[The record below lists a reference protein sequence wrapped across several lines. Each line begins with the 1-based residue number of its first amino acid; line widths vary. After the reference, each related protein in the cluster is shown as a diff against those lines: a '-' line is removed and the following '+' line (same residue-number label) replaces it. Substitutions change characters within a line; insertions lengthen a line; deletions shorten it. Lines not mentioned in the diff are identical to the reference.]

1 MALLIYTGLWTCVKE
16 SAVSSATVFNFLKT
30 AGIKMWNLKMCKE
43 PFQNKQDIPRE
54 TVGTNICM
62 IIMNLYCKSHIY

>member
-1 MALLIYTGLWTCVKE
+1 VNSEAFNSIYTSNQREFRRYEMALLIYTGLCTCVKE

-43 PFQNKQDIPRE
+43 PFQNK
-54 TVGTNICM
+54 
-62 IIMNLYCKSHIY
+62 